1 MMGEGIKQ
9 AFSGYVE
16 WWSATTQTITNVLA
30 NLFPDITF
38 FQDLQTGFST
48 MLEYIKSLPDL
59 IFGFFAGL
67 GTRLKGIFTN
77 ILPDWALEALGIT
90 PEVSGGGGLQ
100 PGGAVNDGVIQAG
113 KIISTNPEDTLIAT
127 KQPGGLLDGIMSKVG
142 GLFGGGED
150 GESGLSSAFNSIAE
164 VLTTSL
170 KGITS
175 MVSGTGS
182 EGGVAGISAEA
193 LQNTVL
199 KMSSETLETKLD
211 SLAEIQMN
219 GATALTNAML
229 SLVDTL
235 KATDIETNKKMIEK
249 LEEVRKAVIIG
260 SLIEMDGNILTQTVT
275 QKQEAF
281 NRVNFAS
288 RLKS

>member
-1 MMGEGIKQ
+1 
-9 AFSGYVE
+9 
-16 WWSATTQTITNVLA
+16 
-30 NLFPDITF
+30 
-38 FQDLQTGFST
+38 
-48 MLEYIKSLPDL
+48 
-59 IFGFFAGL
+59 
-67 GTRLKGIFTN
+67 
-77 ILPDWALEALGIT
+77 
-90 PEVSGGGGLQ
+90 
-100 PGGAVNDGVIQAG
+100 
-113 KIISTNPEDTLIAT
+113 
-127 KQPGGLLDGIMSKVG
+127 
-142 GLFGGGED
+142 
-150 GESGLSSAFNSIAE
+150 
-164 VLTTSL
+164 
-170 KGITS
+170 